1 MHPLKVWHIWDS
13 SHWELLTLCLDLIF
27 SHLYIC
33 RVAPL
38 IQEEEGDK
46 WVFPGKSRFPLSP
59 LSLTAAPRNSLSP
72 PTPWLNCTLPPLVV
86 HLRQSVPLILPG
98 QSFYPCSSL
107 STSTYIFVDRRW
119 CIWSFVCKILFL
131 KPNQFSHSGIA
142 QCTGLIQNDKRKF
155 LWENPAIRV
164 CKACHLSIKPG
175 PCM

>member
-1 MHPLKVWHIWDS
+1 MCT
-13 SHWELLTLCLDLIF
+13 HWRCDIFDIFGLPGFYIF
-27 SHLYIC
+27 SSVYLQGLLPSSRRRRGTNGFSQANPVSIVPPQLNC
-33 RVAPL
+33 CSSQLLVPPL
-38 IQEEEGDK
+38 
-46 WVFPGKSRFPLSP
+46 
-59 LSLTAAPRNSLSP
+59 
-72 PTPWLNCTLPPLVV
+72 WLNCTLPPLVV
-86 HLRQSVPLILPG
+86 HLHQSVPLILPG